1 MNLEGVVSKPK
12 KEEKSKAK
20 VEHTTCCCPF
30 CLSSRMVEEA
40 KEQYSGFFTHLRN
53 ARIEVLRGFRTL
65 IDERISSL
73 EKQEKKVTKV
83 KVE

>member
-1 MNLEGVVSKPK
+1 LEEAVSKPK
-12 KEEKSKAK
+12 KEEKSTAK
-20 VEHTTCCCPF
+20 KEHTTCCCPF
-30 CLSSRMVEEA
+30 CLSSRTLEEA

-73 EKQEKKVTKV
+73 EKQKKKVTKV

>member
-1 MNLEGVVSKPK
+1 MSKPK
-12 KEEKSKAK
+12 REEKSEAK

>member
-1 MNLEGVVSKPK
+1 MSKSK
-12 KEEKSKAK
+12 KEEKVKAR

-53 ARIEVLRGFRTL
+53 ARIEVLKGFRTL

-73 EKQEKKVTKV
+73 EKQKKKVTKV

>member
-1 MNLEGVVSKPK
+1 MSKAK
-12 KEEKSKAK
+12 KEEKGKAR
-20 VEHTTCCCPF
+20 VEHARCCCPF
-30 CLSSRMVEEA
+30 CLTSRMMEEA
-40 KEQYSGFFTHLRN
+40 KEEYSGFFTHLRN

-73 EKQEKKVTKV
+73 EKQKKKVTKV

>member
-1 MNLEGVVSKPK
+1 LEEAVSKPK
-12 KEEKSKAK
+12 KEEKSTAK
-20 VEHTTCCCPF
+20 KEHTTCCCPF
-30 CLSSRMVEEA
+30 CLSSRALEEA

-73 EKQEKKVTKV
+73 EKQKKKVTKV